1 MKNFT
6 KAIAL
11 CMALLLCLS
20 FPVGVSAAEVADATI
35 DFTQKGSLTIYKIDL
50 TNAEKDGAWD
60 SSYVS
65 TGVYDQ
71 NVYDALIGA
80 TRDGDTDNTS
90 DLGNGEKSYGYA
102 IAGVEFS
109 YLKVADIVQFSES
122 TADGRTDNHVEV
134 LYGIDKV
141 KGADFLKA
149 LGLENGAERYANAD
163 QLDSTKYFY
172 QSDVLIDALAAG
184 LEANS
189 TTVKNALEKYM
200 AANGGIKMAPT
211 NAYGKTEAID
221 LELGLYLC
229 VETAVPEMVVSTTN
243 PFLVSLPMT
252 SVNGTNATDGGT
264 RWIYDVTTFP
274 KNLTGIPELEKTL
287 RENINDTGKNNGSST
302 DITDGYAHTGTASA
316 GDVID
321 YQIISTLPSITS
333 ESTYLTCYTFID
345 TLSKGLTY
353 NKNDVVLEFFTDE
366 ACTDLVTTWKEADGY
381 FTVTYGTTTAGE
393 SVMTIE
399 MTSRGLAEINGSK
412 AVYPG
417 ANMVNS
423 GFSDCTLRITYQAT
437 MDADNSVVFG
447 DEGNPN
453 DVVLTWKRSNTSYY
467 DTLVDDAH
475 VFTYGIELTKLFSDG
490 QGNFANVEFI
500 VHNDTDNYFVI
511 AELNE
516 DEGIYYVTGHTPEE
530 SEATHFIPVET
541 EDSKG
546 IVFIKGLEDDT
557 YTATE
562 VRTDDGYTLLRDD
575 IEIVISQV
583 ETVEIC
589 DIYKSD
595 VVGLVQNDPRY
606 AKEIIDEAIA
616 KGYIKTDGGLA
627 DILNNMPQKQ
637 LEHHL
642 LTASATVDGN
652 DVNMLEDNGS
662 ENAHAPLTVVNT
674 RGFDLPSTGD
684 RGVWMYGLLGV
695 LLMTGSI
702 VSIIVT
708 TRKKKSIQ
716 K

>member
-511 AELNE
+511 AEPNE

-557 YTATE
+557 CAT
-562 VRTDDGYTLLRDD
+562 R
-575 IEIVISQV
+575 S
-583 ETVEIC
+583 
-589 DIYKSD
+589 
-595 VVGLVQNDPRY
+595 
-606 AKEIIDEAIA
+606 
-616 KGYIKTDGGLA
+616 
-627 DILNNMPQKQ
+627 
-637 LEHHL
+637 
-642 LTASATVDGN
+642 
-652 DVNMLEDNGS
+652 
-662 ENAHAPLTVVNT
+662 
-674 RGFDLPSTGD
+674 
-684 RGVWMYGLLGV
+684 
-695 LLMTGSI
+695 
-702 VSIIVT
+702 
-708 TRKKKSIQ
+708 
-716 K
+716 